1 MEASEV
7 PGSSSARGSP
17 VPGSSMARGSPVAWR
32 DSMRPVRAWVF
43 DARLLILA
51 LPWLFLPN
59 WWTTAIV
66 AAAMLACRAAE
77 ARGYRLAAAV
87 RALRALSAGRR
98 RALYAARLHRFTD
111 FG

>member
-1 MEASEV
+1 MEPSEGPV
-7 PGSSSARGSP
+7 SSPARVSP
-17 VPGSSMARGSPVAWR
+17 VPGSSSVAWR

-43 DARLLILA
+43 DARLLVLV
-51 LPWLFLPN
+51 LPWLFLPT

-77 ARGYRLAAAV
+77 ARGYRLAAGV

-98 RALYAARLHRFTD
+98 RALHAARLRRFTD

>member
-7 PGSSSARGSP
+7 PGRSP
-17 VPGSSMARGSPVAWR
+17 VPGSSPVAWR

-51 LPWLFLPN
+51 LPWLFLPT
-59 WWTTAIV
+59 WWTTALV
-66 AAAMLACRAAE
+66 VAAMLACRAAE
-77 ARGYRLAAAV
+77 ARGYRFWAAV
-87 RALRALSAGRR
+87 RALRAVSAGRR
-98 RALYAARLHRFTD
+98 RALHAARLHRFTD

>member
-1 MEASEV
+1 MEPSEGPGSSPARGSRV
-7 PGSSSARGSP
+7 PGSF
-17 VPGSSMARGSPVAWR
+17 PVAWR

-51 LPWLFLPN
+51 LPWLFLPT

-66 AAAMLACRAAE
+66 VAAMLACRAAE

-98 RALYAARLHRFTD
+98 RALHAARLRRFTD